1 MGSIRGQQ
9 VREVRR
15 FYNAPAPQTITTGAS
30 TATSA
35 AAFGTAEVLFTTT
48 TDCFFEVKE
57 TPTAS
62 TADHFMPAGA
72 SWPVLV
78 KPEDKVAVISPGGA
92 GKFYISAIG

>member
-1 MGSIRGQQ
+1 MGTVRGQQ

-15 FYNAPAPQTITTGAS
+15 FYNSPAPQNITTGAA
-30 TATSA
+30 TATCGS
-35 AAFGTAEVLFTTT
+35 AFGAGEVLFTTT
-48 TDCFFEVKE
+48 TDCFFEVAE

-62 TADHFMPAGA
+62 VADHFMPAGS
-72 SWPVLV
+72 SWPLMV